1 VTYGLRGELQ
11 YGLDQLLTVAT
22 DVLTD
27 APPPAALRE
36 SARSAA
42 PRPVLLITAGTVPDE
57 TQAAIPVVWPPIPPA
72 GSNG

>member
-1 VTYGLRGELQ
+1 MAVRDVGAAGELQ
-11 YGLDQLLTVAT
+11 YGLDQQLTVAT

-42 PRPVLLITAGTVPDE
+42 PRPVLLITPGTVPDE
-57 TQAAIPVVWPPIPPA
+57 TQAAGFIQG
-72 GSNG
+72 GSPGR

>member
-1 VTYGLRGELQ
+1 MQ

-57 TQAAIPVVWPPIPPA
+57 TKAAGFIQG
-72 GSNG
+72 GSPGR

>member
-1 VTYGLRGELQ
+1 MAVRGVRGELQ

-27 APPPAALRE
+27 APPPVALRE
-36 SARSAA
+36 SARLAA
-42 PRPVLLITAGTVPDE
+42 PRPVP
-57 TQAAIPVVWPPIPPA
+57 AIPAVWRPIPPA